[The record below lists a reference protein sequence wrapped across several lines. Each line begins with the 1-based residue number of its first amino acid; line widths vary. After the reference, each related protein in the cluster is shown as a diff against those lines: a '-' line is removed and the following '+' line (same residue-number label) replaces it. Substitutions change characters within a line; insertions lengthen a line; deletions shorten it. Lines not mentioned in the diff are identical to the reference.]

1 MFTTENGRLDMQIM
15 YNAKTD
21 VLYIRLDDA
30 KQDVIN
36 QRVSGDVVLDVG
48 KDDMIVGI
56 EILDASSH
64 TNLKT
69 ILPIEYQVSAGVSA

>member
-1 MFTTENGRLDMQIM
+1 MYFTENGRLDMQIT

-21 VLYIRLDDA
+21 VLYFRLDDA

-36 QRVSGDVVLDVG
+36 QHVSDDVVLDVG
-48 KDDMIVGI
+48 KDERIVGI
-56 EILDASSH
+56 EILEASSH

-69 ILPIEYQVSAGVSA
+69 ILPIEYQVAAGVSA

>member
-1 MFTTENGRLDMQIM
+1 MQIM

-36 QRVSGDVVLDVG
+36 QRVSGNVVLDIG
-48 KDDMIVGI
+48 KGDKIVGI

-69 ILPIEYQVSAGVSA
+69 ILPIEYQVAAGVSA

>member
-1 MFTTENGRLDMQIM
+1 M

-48 KDDMIVGI
+48 KDDKIVGI

-69 ILPIEYQVSAGVSA
+69 ILPIEYQVAAGVSA

>member
-1 MFTTENGRLDMQIM
+1 MQVV

-21 VLYIRLDDA
+21 VLYIRSDDA

-48 KDDMIVGI
+48 KDDKIIGI

-69 ILPIEYQVSAGVSA
+69 ILPIEYQVAAGISA

>member
-1 MFTTENGRLDMQIM
+1 MSFTANGRFDMQIL

-36 QRVSGDVVLDVG
+36 QRVSEDLVLDIG
-48 KDDMIVGI
+48 KNDKIVAI
-56 EILDASSH
+56 EIVDASTH
-64 TNLKT
+64 INLKNV
-69 ILPIEYQVSAGVSA
+69 LPVEYQVAAGVTS

>member
-1 MFTTENGRLDMQIM
+1 MENGRNKMQIV

-21 VLYIRLDDA
+21 VLYIRLDEA

-36 QRVSGDVVLDVG
+36 QRVSEDVALDLG
-48 KDDMIVGI
+48 KDDKIVGI
-56 EILDASSH
+56 EILEASSH

-69 ILPIEYQVSAGVSA
+69 ILPVEYQVAAGVSA

>member
-1 MFTTENGRLDMQIM
+1 MSITENGRLDVQIM

-48 KDDMIVGI
+48 KDDKIVGI
-56 EILDASSH
+56 EILDASAH

-69 ILPIEYQVSAGVSA
+69 ILPIEYQIAAGVSA

>member
-1 MFTTENGRLDMQIM
+1 MQIL
-15 YNAKTD
+15 YNAKSD

-36 QRVSGDVVLDVG
+36 QRVSDDVVLDLG
-48 KDDMIVGI
+48 NDDRIVGI

-69 ILPIEYQVSAGVSA
+69 ILPIEYQIEAGVNA